1 MRMNRGVLKMT
12 KKARFLSLLSL
23 AVVALLM
30 SFVGG
35 AFGQSATGT
44 ITGTITDPK
53 GLAMVGVN
61 VLIHNVDTGVDHA
74 PVTTNDQGVFQVTL
88 LPPGNYDITVS
99 QTGFSTVKR

>member
-1 MRMNRGVLKMT
+1 M
-12 KKARFLSLLSL
+12 KKQVKYLSFLSL
-23 AVVALLM
+23 AMVALLV

-61 VLIHNVDTGVDHA
+61 VLVHNVDTGVDHA
-74 PVTTNDQGVFQVTL
+74 PVTTNDQGVYNVPSAAAGKL
-88 LPPGNYDITVS
+88 
-99 QTGFSTVKR
+99 